1 MFPTKKT
8 AVFLDRDGTINV
20 ERDYLYRPEDFCF
33 IDGADAAIRR
43 LNDAG
48 FLVVVVTNQSGVAR
62 GYYREEDVEILHRY
76 LSRQL
81 AVIGA
86 HVDGYYYCPHHP
98 ESGLPPY
105 VQECD
110 CRKGKPGMLL
120 QAADELEID
129 LSRSWM
135 IGDKKADVD
144 AGLAAGCRPI
154 LVRTGHGE
162 THREKIDRQQ
172 VPVCADLGEA
182 VDFILRNCPAQ

>member
-1 MFPTKKT
+1 MLQTKKP

-20 ERDYLYRPEDFCF
+20 ERDYLYRTEDFCF
-33 IDGADAAIRR
+33 IDGADTAIRR

-48 FLVVVVTNQSGVAR
+48 FLIVVVTNQSGIAR

-76 LSRQL
+76 LSQQL
-81 AVIGA
+81 AEIGA
-86 HVDGYYYCPHHP
+86 HVDGYYFCPHHP
-98 ESGLPPY
+98 ESGHAPY

-120 QAADELEID
+120 QAAADLEID

-135 IGDKKADVD
+135 VGDKKADVD

-154 LVRTGHGE
+154 LVCTGHGE
-162 THREKIDRQQ
+162 SQREKVDTTQ
-172 VPVCADLGEA
+172 VPVCADLDEA
-182 VDFILRNCPAQ
+182 VGLILRNCAEQ

>member
-1 MFPTKKT
+1 MLQKKYP

-20 ERDYLYRPEDFCF
+20 ERDYLYRTEDFCF
-33 IDGADAAIRR
+33 IDGADKAIRQ

-48 FLVVVVTNQSGVAR
+48 FVVVVVTNQSGVAR
-62 GYYREEDVEILHRY
+62 GYYGEKDVERLHEY
-76 LSRQL
+76 LSQQL
-81 AVIGA
+81 AEIGA

-98 ESGLPPY
+98 QSGQSPY

-120 QAADELEID
+120 QAARELDID

-135 IGDKKADVD
+135 VGDKKADVD
-144 AGLAAGCRPI
+144 AGLAAGCRPV

-162 THREKIDRQQ
+162 SECHKIEADQ
-172 VPVCADLGEA
+172 VPVCDDLSAA
-182 VDFILRNCPAQ
+182 VALILSNLLNK

>member
-1 MFPTKKT
+1 MLQTKKP

-33 IDGADAAIRR
+33 IDGADTAIRQ

-62 GYYREEDVEILHRY
+62 GYYREEDVDVLHAY
-76 LSRQL
+76 LSQRL
-81 AVIGA
+81 AEVGG
-86 HVDGYYYCPHHP
+86 HVDAYYYCPHHP
-98 ESGLPPY
+98 RSGQPPY

-120 QAADELEID
+120 QAAREFDID
-129 LSRSWM
+129 LARSWM
-135 IGDKKADVD
+135 VGDKKADVD
-144 AGLAAGCRPI
+144 AGLAAGCRPV

-162 THREKIDRQQ
+162 SECRNIDADL
-172 VPVCADLGEA
+172 VPVCDDLSAA
-182 VDFILRNCPAQ
+182 VAFILVNSPDS